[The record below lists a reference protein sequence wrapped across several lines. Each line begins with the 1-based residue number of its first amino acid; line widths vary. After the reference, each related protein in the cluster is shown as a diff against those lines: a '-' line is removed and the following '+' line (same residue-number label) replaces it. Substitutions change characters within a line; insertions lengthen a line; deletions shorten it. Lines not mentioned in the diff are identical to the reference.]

1 MIFKNIFHFRET
13 GIPTSTR
20 PQESGMAQVANSN
33 RSGDFEQSVKRAT
46 RSSALTLS
54 AVYRAVEL
62 RAKTMGMLLMQYQY
76 KSKVGGNF
84 VQSDDRYSRL
94 INYLLQVRPNDL
106 MKASELFE
114 QIEVNRL
121 LKGNAYVYIER
132 SLDTG
137 EPSALWLAIDG
148 SYIEGEHKYSLTLQ
162 RTNGTGA
169 FIVPAEDVIH
179 ISNTFKRP
187 GSTIIG
193 ISTLDFACDC
203 LTLSLTQND
212 LALRDASKGGRMK
225 LLVSEEKKD
234 IGLKGRLNRD
244 EVSRNTKKIEQELYS
259 SDVTFISNMLD
270 AKIVSMNAEQ
280 MQLLQQRGFGIPEVA
295 RFFGVPKSLLMDDS
309 NSSYKTPEA
318 ATQEFLLRTI
328 APSIRNIED
337 EFNAKLLSFSDFGKR
352 RYHLCERPLLRLNQK
367 SQAAIDKIQLETG
380 IATVNELRAQYDRS
394 AVENGDLHY
403 ISTNLAELGSKKL
416 SGETAQS
423 VNPPTIT
430 TSEPTEEPVKP

>member
-1 MIFKNIFHFRET
+1 MNLRNFFHSRESSV
-13 GIPTSTR
+13 PSSTKL
-20 PQESGMAQVANSN
+20 QECGQRQSAVSS
-33 RSGDFEQSVKRAT
+33 RSGDFEENIRRAS

-62 RAKTMGMLLMQYQY
+62 RAKTMGMLLMQYQHR
-76 KSKVGGNF
+76 SRVGGNF
-84 VQSDDRYSRL
+84 VQSDDRDSRL
-94 INYLLQVRPNDL
+94 INYLLQVRPNAL

-114 QIEVNRL
+114 QIEVYRL

-132 SLDTG
+132 SLDTN

-148 SYIEGEHKYSLTLQ
+148 IYIEGKNKYSLTLQ
-162 RTNGTGA
+162 RTGGTSA
-169 FIVPAEDVIH
+169 LIVPAEDVIH
-179 ISNTFKRP
+179 ISNTFKRN

-193 ISTLDFACDC
+193 VSTLDFACDC
-203 LTLSLTQND
+203 LTLSLTQNN

-244 EVSRNTKKIEQELYS
+244 EVAKNTKKIEQELYS

-352 RYHLCERPLLRLNQK
+352 RYHLCERPLLRLDQK
-367 SQAAIDKIQLETG
+367 SQAAIDKMQLETG
-380 IATVNELRAQYDRS
+380 IATVNELRAQYDRPS
-394 AVENGDLHY
+394 VDYGDLHY

-416 SGETAQS
+416 SGETSSQS
-423 VNPPTIT
+423 
-430 TSEPTEEPVKP
+430 SESASSSSSPVL

>member
-1 MIFKNIFHFRET
+1 
-13 GIPTSTR
+13 
-20 PQESGMAQVANSN
+20 
-33 RSGDFEQSVKRAT
+33 
-46 RSSALTLS
+46 
-54 AVYRAVEL
+54 
-62 RAKTMGMLLMQYQY
+62 MGMLLMQYQHR
-76 KSKVGGNF
+76 SRVGGNF
-84 VQSDDRYSRL
+84 VQSDDRDSRL
-94 INYLLQVRPNDL
+94 INYLLQVRPNAL

-114 QIEVNRL
+114 QIEVHRL

-132 SLDTG
+132 SLDTN

-148 SYIEGEHKYSLTLQ
+148 SYIEGENKYSLTLQ
-162 RTNGTGA
+162 RTGGTSA
-169 FIVPAEDVIH
+169 LIVPAEDVIH
-179 ISNTFKRP
+179 ISNTFKRN

-193 ISTLDFACDC
+193 VSTLDFACDC
-203 LTLSLTQND
+203 LTLSLTQNN

-244 EVSRNTKKIEQELYS
+244 EVAKNTKKIEQELYS

-352 RYHLCERPLLRLNQK
+352 RYHLCERPLLRLDQK
-367 SQAAIDKIQLETG
+367 SQATIDKMQLETG
-380 IATVNELRAQYDRS
+380 IATVNELRAQYDRPS
-394 AVENGDLHY
+394 VDHGDLHY

-416 SGETAQS
+416 SGEASSQS
-423 VNPPTIT
+423 
-430 TSEPTEEPVKP
+430 SESAPSSSSPVL